1 MKISMDPFLT
11 AVQTQKLD
19 PKLIMANTIL
29 QMSRME
35 LEEKI
40 EEELLENPALEME
53 ENKIELKCPVCQ
65 LKLEENNC
73 PICGKKSTEK
83 TVDNI
88 SEKLLEREEYL
99 EEVEYLS
106 RSFIEKYHPSDNEEM
121 HEKIVSRE
129 TLRDYLY
136 INLPLVLDKKEDFLI
151 GKYLLNYIDDDG
163 YLIYEENELLRKFN
177 IDNRKL
183 EKIIK
188 AIQTMEPA
196 GIGARDLRE
205 CITLQLKNV
214 NSHVPSIV
222 WKLLSDKY
230 WNDFHHRRFTILSES
245 IQVTIDDIR
254 NAAYFIK
261 NNVNPY
267 PGRNFSRNI
276 LKQETARLTPDVII
290 RENNG
295 NFEVETVY
303 NNYKN
308 FRINRIYKE
317 LYEDIKR
324 NKNKYS
330 SNEIEH
336 TRNYFHR
343 ARIFIENLYQ
353 REETIVKVTK
363 KIVELQREFFFHGIS
378 HLIPLTR
385 VQVAEALHIHDST
398 VSRATKD
405 KFVQLPSGRIV
416 NFDFFFD
423 PSLPIKE
430 EIKAIID
437 KEDKENPMSD
447 KEISEMLSK
456 LTGINLARR
465 TVAKYREEMHISSSR
480 DRKYV

>member
-1 MKISMDPFLT
+1 MKISMDPMLS
-11 AVQTQKLD
+11 AIQTQKLD

-53 ENKIELKCPVCQ
+53 ENKIELKCPICQ
-65 LKLEENNC
+65 LKLEENIC

-83 TVDNI
+83 TVDDI

-106 RSFIEKYHPSDNEEM
+106 RSFIEKYRSSDNEEM
-121 HEKIVSRE
+121 HEQIVSRE

-136 INLPLVLDKKEDFLI
+136 INLPLVLNTGEDFLI

-163 YLIYEENELLRKFN
+163 YLKYEENELLKKFN
-177 IDNRKL
+177 IDNGKL

-196 GIGARDLRE
+196 GIGARNLKE

-267 PGRNFSRNI
+267 PGRNFSINM
-276 LKQETARLTPDVII
+276 LKQETVKLTPDVII
-290 RENNG
+290 KENNEK
-295 NFEVETVY
+295 FEVETVY

-363 KIVELQREFFFHGIS
+363 KIVELQKKFFYHGIS

-385 VQVAEALHIHDST
+385 VQVAEALNIHDST

-405 KFVQLPSGRIV
+405 KFVQLPSGKIV

-437 KEDKENPMSD
+437 KEDKDNPMSD
-447 KEISEMLSK
+447 KEISEMLSE

>member
-1 MKISMDPFLT
+1 MKISMDPFLST
-11 AVQTQKLD
+11 TQTQKLD

-40 EEELLENPALEME
+40 EEEIIENPALEME
-53 ENKIELKCPVCQ
+53 ENKIESRCPVCQ
-65 LKLEENNC
+65 LKLEENKC
-73 PICGKKSTEK
+73 PMCGKKSAD
-83 TVDNI
+83 VDEI
-88 SEKLLEREEYL
+88 SEKMLKREEYL

-106 RSFIEKYHPSDNEEM
+106 RSFIEKYQHSDSEEM
-121 HEKIVSRE
+121 HEQIVSIE

-136 INLPLVLDKKEDFLI
+136 INLPLVLYKKEDFFI
-151 GKYLLNYIDDDG
+151 GKYILNYIDDDG
-163 YLIYEENELLRKFN
+163 YLRYESGELIKKFN
-177 IDNRKL
+177 ISNETL
-183 EKIIK
+183 ERIIK
-188 AIQTMEPA
+188 AIQAMEPA

-205 CITLQLKNV
+205 CITLQLKNI
-214 NSHVPSIV
+214 NGQVPPIV

-245 IQVTIDDIR
+245 LQVTIDDIR

-276 LKQETARLTPDVII
+276 LKHETARMTPDVII
-290 RENNG
+290 KENNG
-295 NFEVETVY
+295 NLEVEMVY
-303 NNYKN
+303 HNYRN

-317 LYEDIKR
+317 IYEDIKR

-330 SNEIEH
+330 SSEIEH
-336 TRNYFHR
+336 TKNYFHR

-363 KIVELQREFFFHGIS
+363 KIVELQREFFYHGIS

-437 KEDKENPMSD
+437 NEDKDNAMSD
-447 KEISEMLSK
+447 KEISETLLN
-456 LTGINLARR
+456 LTGIHLARR

-480 DRKYV
+480 DRKYI